1 MPNYQF
7 KECYDIDELAKQGII
22 VTYTGASVNFS
33 QIDLELNQ
41 NILLAKFGSF
51 IYDKIMFA
59 SSFKFKKDFDTLL
72 HDKFEILPIFK
83 RTKFGVY
90 TVDFTRSTLMYD
102 EELCFGTSVLTLA
115 EFSKEFYNRLIQ
127 SRDIYKR
134 KKEILKWKYNHYR
147 KYALEKVPVKKF
159 LFYLKMDPEMTML
172 PNGIE
177 VKIVPISKDWFCVKV
192 MESRLVG
199 IDSIGPI
206 YETEP
211 YYYIVNQKYN
221 YSDFVTNCFTQE
233 EFDKLKSIG

>member
-1 MPNYQF
+1 MPEFQF
-7 KECYDIDELAKQGII
+7 KDCYNVEELSKQGII
-22 VTYTGASVNFS
+22 VTYTGGGVNFS
-33 QIDLELNQ
+33 YIDLELNQ

-51 IYDKIMFA
+51 IFDKIMFA

-72 HDKFEILPIFK
+72 HDRFEILPIFK
-83 RTKFGVY
+83 RTKFWTH
-90 TVDFTRSTLMYD
+90 TVDFKQAILMYN
-102 EELCFGTSVLTLA
+102 EELCFGNSELTLD
-115 EFSKEFYNRLIQ
+115 EFSKEFNNRLIQ

-159 LFYLKMDPEMTML
+159 LFYLKMDPKMTML
-172 PNGIE
+172 PNGTE

-233 EFDKLKSIG
+233 EFDNLKSIG

>member
-1 MPNYQF
+1 
-7 KECYDIDELAKQGII
+7 
-22 VTYTGASVNFS
+22 
-33 QIDLELNQ
+33 
-41 NILLAKFGSF
+41 
-51 IYDKIMFA
+51 
-59 SSFKFKKDFDTLL
+59 
-72 HDKFEILPIFK
+72 
-83 RTKFGVY
+83 
-90 TVDFTRSTLMYD
+90 MYD
-102 EELCFGTSVLTLA
+102 EELCFGNSELTLD
-115 EFSKEFYNRLIQ
+115 EFSKEFNNRLIQ

-159 LFYLKMDPEMTML
+159 LFYLKMDPKMTML
-172 PNGIE
+172 PNGTE

-233 EFDKLKSIG
+233 EFDNLKSIG

>member
-1 MPNYQF
+1 MPDYQF
-7 KECYDIDELAKQGII
+7 KDCYDIDELGKQGII
-22 VTYTGASVNFS
+22 VTYAGGVNFS
-33 QIDLELNQ
+33 YVDLELNQ
-41 NILLAKFGSF
+41 NVLLAKFDSF
-51 IYDKIMFA
+51 IFDKIKFA

-83 RTKFGVY
+83 RTKFWAH
-90 TVDFTRSTLMYD
+90 TVDFKQATLMHD
-102 EELCFGTSVLTLA
+102 EELCFGNSELTLD
-115 EFSKEFYNRLIQ
+115 ECSKEFKNRLIQ
-127 SRDIYKR
+127 SLDIDKR

-147 KYALEKVPVKKF
+147 KYALEKVPIKKF

-172 PNGIE
+172 PNGTE

-221 YSDFVTNCFTQE
+221 FSDFVTKCFTQE
-233 EFDKLKSIG
+233 EFDNLKSIG

>member
-1 MPNYQF
+1 MPEFQF
-7 KECYDIDELAKQGII
+7 KDCYDIDELAKHGII
-22 VTYTGASVNFS
+22 VSYTGSSIDFS
-33 QIDLELNQ
+33 YNDTELNQ
-41 NILLAKFGSF
+41 RVLLARFGSF
-51 IYDKIMFA
+51 IFDKIQFA

-72 HDKFEILPIFK
+72 HDRFEILPIFK
-83 RTKFGVY
+83 RTKFWVY
-90 TVDFTRSTLMYD
+90 TVDFKQATLMHD
-102 EELCFGTSVLTLA
+102 EELCFGNSELTLD
-115 EFSKEFYNRLIQ
+115 EFSKEFNNRLIQ
-127 SRDIYKR
+127 SLDIYKR

-147 KYALEKVPVKKF
+147 KYALEKVPVKKY

-221 YSDFVTNCFTQE
+221 FSDFVTNCFTQE